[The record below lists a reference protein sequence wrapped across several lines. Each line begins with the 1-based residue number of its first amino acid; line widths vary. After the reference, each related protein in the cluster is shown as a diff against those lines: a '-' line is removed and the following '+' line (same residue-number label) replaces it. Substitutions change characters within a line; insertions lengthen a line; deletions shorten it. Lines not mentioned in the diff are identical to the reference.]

1 MDIQTMLNNAV
12 TSARKESLAK
22 SPQLT
27 LGELILKLDAVS
39 DKSKEVSF
47 AFEYA
52 RPTEFDSWRGSYC
65 ELAIGFDFES
75 KNPTTEEFLSKCR
88 EAVGKTYQGYKGGDF
103 TMSRQTP
110 VWVANYGNSG
120 STGVIDV
127 LETDYSV
134 ILVTGY
140 CEY

>member
-1 MDIQTMLNNAV
+1 MDIQTIFDNALMA
-12 TSARKESLAK
+12 ARKESLAN

-27 LGELILKLDAVS
+27 LGELILKLDALG

-47 AFEYA
+47 AFESA
-52 RPTEFDSWRGSYC
+52 RPTGFDSWRGSYC

-75 KNPTTEEFLSKCR
+75 KRQTVEEFLSKCR
-88 EAVGKTYQGYKGGDF
+88 EVVGKTYQGYKGGNY

-110 VWVANYGNSG
+110 VWVANYGKSG

-127 LETDYSV
+127 LETSYQV